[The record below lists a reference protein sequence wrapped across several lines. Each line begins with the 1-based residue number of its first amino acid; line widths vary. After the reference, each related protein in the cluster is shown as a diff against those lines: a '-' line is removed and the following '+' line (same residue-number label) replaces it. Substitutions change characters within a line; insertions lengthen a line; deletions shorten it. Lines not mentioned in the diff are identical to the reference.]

1 MDEFEENPKFLLVD
15 SRVLPEVF
23 YKVVCAKRM
32 LAKGKAKSSSE
43 AAKLAGVS
51 RSAFYKYKDCV
62 FPYESKMGD
71 SIATFSATLEDEPGV
86 LSNLLAE
93 LYRAGANIL
102 TVNQSIPVDGV
113 ALVTVSARTIGVVM
127 EDDQLLRMLEAV
139 AGVVE
144 IRKINSQ

>member
-1 MDEFEENPKFLLVD
+1 LEEKPKFLLVD

>member
-1 MDEFEENPKFLLVD
+1 MEEKPKFLLVD

-23 YKVVCAKRM
+23 YKVVYAKRL
-32 LAKGKAKSSSE
+32 LAKGKARSSSE

-86 LSNLLAE
+86 LSSLIAE
-93 LYRAGANIL
+93 LYKAGANIL

-113 ALVTVSARTIGVVM
+113 ALVTVSARTIGIVM
-127 EDDQLLRMLEAV
+127 DDDKLLKMLKEI
-139 AGVVE
+139 AGVVD
-144 IRKINSQ
+144 IRKINSH

>member
-1 MDEFEENPKFLLVD
+1 MEEKPKFLLVD

-86 LSNLLAE
+86 LSSLIAE
-93 LYRAGANIL
+93 LYKAGANIL

-113 ALVTVSARTIGVVM
+113 ALVTVSARTIGIVM
-127 EDDQLLRMLEAV
+127 DDDKLLKMLKEI
-139 AGVVE
+139 AGVVD
-144 IRKINSQ
+144 IRKINSH

>member
-1 MDEFEENPKFLLVD
+1 MEEKPKFLLVD

-23 YKVVCAKRM
+23 YKVVYAKRL
-32 LAKGKAKSSSE
+32 LAKGKARSSSE

-86 LSNLLAE
+86 LSSLIAE
-93 LYRAGANIL
+93 LYKAGANIL

-113 ALVTVSARTIGVVM
+113 ALVTVSARTIGIVM
-127 EDDQLLRMLEAV
+127 EDDKLLKMLKEI
-139 AGVVE
+139 AGVVD
-144 IRKINSQ
+144 IRKINSH

>member
-1 MDEFEENPKFLLVD
+1 MEEKPKFLLVD

-23 YKVVCAKRM
+23 YKVVYAKRL

-43 AAKLAGVS
+43 AAKLAGIS

-71 SIATFSATLEDEPGV
+71 RIETFSATLEDEPGV
-86 LSNLLAE
+86 LSALLAQ
-93 LYRAGANIL
+93 LNQSGANIL

-113 ALVTVSARTIGVVM
+113 ALVTVSARTIGMVM
-127 EDDQLLRMLEAV
+127 EEDALLESLRSV
-139 AGVVE
+139 GGVVE
-144 IRKINSQ
+144 IRKINAQ

>member
-1 MDEFEENPKFLLVD
+1 LEERPKFLLVD
-15 SRVLPEVF
+15 SKVLPEVF
-23 YKVVCAKRM
+23 YKVVYAKRL

-62 FPYESKMGD
+62 FPYENKMGD

-86 LSNLLAE
+86 LASLIAE
-93 LYRAGANIL
+93 LYKAGANIL

-113 ALVTVSARTIGVVM
+113 ALVTVSARTIGVLM
-127 EDDQLLRMLEAV
+127 DDDKLLKLLRSV
-139 AGVVE
+139 SGVVDV
-144 IRKINSQ
+144 RKINSQ